1 MWWIEI
7 THVVIQM
14 LMKYLIF
21 WECQWTIYYLR
32 STIYLF
38 NNSCLL
44 NTNLIH
50 WVKEKTLFLIFF
62 ITNTIWHKYIISW
75 TRRKKLLIILSL
87 AYDNWWVIMKRFD
100 DSFYDRKIMGC
111 IYQNQLTNWPRN
123 QVVNSDLSEKQKIV
137 CEWEVKEEVFHP

>member
-1 MWWIEI
+1 M
-7 THVVIQM
+7 IQM

-21 WECQWTIYYLR
+21 WECQWTIYYLL

-50 WVKEKTLFLIFF
+50 WVKEKTFFLIFF
-62 ITNTIWHKYIISW
+62 ITNTILHKYIISW
-75 TRRKKLLIILSL
+75 ARRKKVVIILSL

-111 IYQNQLTNWPRN
+111 INQYQLTNWPRN
-123 QVVNSDLSEKQKIV
+123 QVVNSDLSEKHKIV
-137 CEWEVKEEVFHP
+137 CEWEVKEEIFQH